1 MVVALWIV
9 VGLGVGWAGGRLLA
23 LKPGGGTAGDL
34 AAGVLGSLSAAG
46 AMPAM
51 HTAAEMPLETLLAGV
66 AGALAA
72 TFTWRAYADRYQRPL
87 A

>member
-1 MVVALWIV
+1 MVVALWIL

-23 LKPGGGTAGDL
+23 VKRGGSAGDV

-46 AMPAM
+46 AMQAM
-51 HTAAEMPLETLLAGV
+51 NTAAEMPLEILLAGV

-72 TFTWRAYADRYQRPL
+72 TFAWRAFADRYQGPL